1 MRGKSLLMSD
11 FFKWTLVVSVVFHL
25 FVVLGISFVMPAQAE
40 RPVFG
45 PPLKITLVTS
55 MSETPPDRTDTLA
68 QVNSQGEDEAFT
80 EPPGFENFNEV
91 VAATESQSVA
101 NQADH
106 VISDNSVD
114 GTIADNISSQTL
126 QASQD
131 TVTREQ
137 LAENINIAYLNSQAQ
152 PREKYVSARTRESK
166 YAAYIEKWRL
176 LVERV
181 GNLNYPEQAK
191 RQKLKGS
198 LVLDVAISADGS
210 ISNIRILDS
219 SGIKI
224 LDDAAERILHIAA
237 PFDRFP
243 ESIKAEVDTLHIVRT
258 WEFGQNKMKSLNVNL

>member
-1 MRGKSLLMSD
+1 M
-11 FFKWTLVVSVVFHL
+11 VFHL
-25 FVVLGISFVMPAQAE
+25 IVVLGISFVMPAQAE
-40 RPVFG
+40 RAVFG

-55 MSETPPDRTDTLA
+55 MSETAPELTDTVA
-68 QVNSQGEDEAFT
+68 QMNSQGEDEAFT
-80 EPPGFENFNEV
+80 EPPGFENFNEI
-91 VAATESQSVA
+91 VAVTEHQSIA

-106 VISDNSVD
+106 VISAESND
-114 GTIADNISSQTL
+114 GAVADNVSSQTL
-126 QASQD
+126 ESSQD

-152 PREKYVSARTRESK
+152 PREKYVSARSRESK

-191 RQKLKGS
+191 QQKLKGA

-210 ISNIRILDS
+210 ISEIRILKS
-219 SGIKI
+219 SGTKI
-224 LDDAAERILHIAA
+224 LDDAAERIVHIAA

-243 ESIKAEVDTLHIVRT
+243 DAIKSEVDTLHIVRT
-258 WEFGQNKMKSLNVNL
+258 WEFGQNRLKSSNVNL

>member
-1 MRGKSLLMSD
+1 LLKSD
-11 FFKWTLVVSVVFHL
+11 IFKWTLVVSVVFHL
-25 FVVLGISFVMPAQAE
+25 IVVLGISFIMPAQAE

-55 MSETPPDRTDTLA
+55 RSETAPDLTDTLA
-68 QVNSQGEDEAFT
+68 QMNSQGENEAFT
-80 EPPGFENFNEV
+80 EPPGFENLNEV
-91 VAATESQSVA
+91 AAETENPSVA
-101 NQADH
+101 NQADQ
-106 VISDNSVD
+106 VISTESVD
-114 GTIADNISSQTL
+114 GAIADNISSQTL
-126 QASQD
+126 ESSQD

-137 LAENINIAYLNSQAQ
+137 LAENINIAYLNSQAR

-191 RQKLKGS
+191 RQKLKGA

-210 ISNIRILDS
+210 ISNIRILNS
-219 SGIKI
+219 SGTKI
-224 LDDAAERILHIAA
+224 LDDAAERIVHIAA

-243 ESIKAEVDTLHIVRT
+243 DSIRAEVDTLHIVRT
-258 WEFGQNKMKSLNVNL
+258 WEFGQNKLKSSNVNL